1 MYVDWAYLPD
11 GETIVI
17 TKRDGRKR
25 SWPKKYVLV
34 EREGCIWMLSG
45 ALEGGRLNLGK
56 APDGPYKVTRKETYE
71 IQIVVTNKW
80 PARPSKKSAPK
91 V

>member
-71 IQIVVTNKW
+71 IRIVVTNKW